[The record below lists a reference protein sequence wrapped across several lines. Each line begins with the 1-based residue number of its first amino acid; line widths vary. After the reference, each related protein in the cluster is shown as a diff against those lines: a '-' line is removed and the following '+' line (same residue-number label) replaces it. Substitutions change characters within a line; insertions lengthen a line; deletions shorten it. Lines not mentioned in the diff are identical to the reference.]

1 MTSKDHKGFPA
12 GRPEVEGFHDAATGT
27 VSYVVHSGPGTA
39 CAIIDPVTDFDP
51 GWGQIGTRSAERV
64 IDFVRANRLAVEW
77 VLETH
82 LHHDHLTAASV
93 LRDMLGGQLGTGT
106 AFCGVAA
113 VVEEVFDL
121 PRGAGKT
128 VFDVFFD
135 DGSTFDI
142 GDLGAEVLC
151 TPGHTRDSVSY
162 RIGDAVF
169 VGDVLLM
176 PDAGTGRCDFHGG
189 DAGTLYASIRRL
201 LALPP
206 ETRVFVCHDYAPGG
220 RAPTWEATVAQHRDH
235 NVHLCGSRA
244 REDDFVA
251 RRTERD
257 RALGAPALLLPALQV
272 NAAGGRLPSPAA
284 NGRAYLRLP
293 VNVTRGVL

>member
-1 MTSKDHKGFPA
+1 MTLKDRNGHPSGQ
-12 GRPEVEGFHDAATGT
+12 PEVQGFHDAATGT
-27 VSYVVHSGPGTA
+27 VSYVVHGGRGTS

-51 GWGQIGTRSAERV
+51 GWGRIGTSSAERV
-64 IDFVRANRLAVEW
+64 IDFVRANNLAVEW

-106 AFCGVAA
+106 AFPGVAA

-121 PRGAGKT
+121 PRGAGRG
-128 VFDVFFD
+128 VFDTFFD
-135 DGSTFDI
+135 DGSTFSV
-142 GDLGAEVLC
+142 GALGAEVLC
-151 TPGHTRDSVSY
+151 TPGHTLDSVSY

-189 DAGTLYASIRRL
+189 DARTLYGSIRRL

-206 ETRVFVCHDYAPGG
+206 ETRVFICHDYAPGG
-220 RAPTWEATVAQHRDH
+220 RAPAWEATVAQHRAH

-244 REDDFVA
+244 REDEFVA

-257 RALGAPALLLPALQV
+257 RALGAPALLLPALQA
-272 NAAGGRLPSPAA
+272 NAAGGRLPPPAP

-293 VNVTRGVL
+293 VNLARGVL